1 MFRKG
6 VLIELSDLPNAQGKN
21 SEFSLNCDNF
31 MDFCCIVTFIIFLN
45 SYYRPVC
52 FFPITIFLLTYILL
66 STEILMQQTCWA
78 TWISVQEIFVSNSQF
93 DRNLFN
99 SKIQSLAPFY
109 LVYIKQKFKCE
120 NCSDRNLHLIIYS
133 TISVTSGL
141 IWSSKPY
148 KYRAASS

>member
-52 FFPITIFLLTYILL
+52 FFPDNYIAAYVHSIVYRDTYAANML
-66 STEILMQQTCWA
+66 SYMDFGSRNFRLEL
-78 TWISVQEIFVSNSQF
+78 SV
-93 DRNLFN
+93 R
-99 SKIQSLAPFY
+99 
-109 LVYIKQKFKCE
+109 QKF
-120 NCSDRNLHLIIYS
+120 
-133 TISVTSGL
+133 V
-141 IWSSKPY
+141 
-148 KYRAASS
+148 